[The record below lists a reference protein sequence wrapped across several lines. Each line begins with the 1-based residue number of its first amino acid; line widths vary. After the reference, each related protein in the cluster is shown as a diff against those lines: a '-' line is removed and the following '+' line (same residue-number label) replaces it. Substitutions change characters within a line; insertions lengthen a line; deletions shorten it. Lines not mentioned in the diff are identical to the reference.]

1 MNVLV
6 PVPVLPMNRSTTVV
20 EMSRLTVRLVVSLWK
35 SKAWSREPGTVA
47 PPAPPEVELQ
57 LPVLFQTPLVTE
69 LTQNRLAPRVAAGMA
84 AQTAAAIDTATRLP
98 VPLERNDIASS

>member
-35 SKAWSREPGTVA
+35 SKA
-47 PPAPPEVELQ
+47 
-57 LPVLFQTPLVTE
+57 
-69 LTQNRLAPRVAAGMA
+69 
-84 AQTAAAIDTATRLP
+84 
-98 VPLERNDIASS
+98 